1 MPTDAIVVNID
12 LTKHLR
18 HFELELVFI
27 DMAALSS
34 ISLADGETLSVLL
47 GSFRDLGKGDT

>member
-12 LTKHLR
+12 LTKHLH
-18 HFELELVFI
+18 HFKLELVFI

-34 ISLADGETLSVLL
+34 ISLADGETLSALL